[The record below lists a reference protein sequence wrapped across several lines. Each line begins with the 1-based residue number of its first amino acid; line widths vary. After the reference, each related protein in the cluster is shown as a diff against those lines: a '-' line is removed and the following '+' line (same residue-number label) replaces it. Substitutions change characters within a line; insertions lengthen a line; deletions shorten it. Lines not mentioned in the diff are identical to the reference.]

1 MITININKAK
11 EIQKDKLRAE
21 RASILAQLDVE
32 FMRAMEAGDSAKMQ
46 EIGAKKQALRDAP
59 QHESLVNAQSIEELK
74 QVTISSILGEE

>member
-11 EIQKDKLRAE
+11 EIQKVKLRAD

-59 QHESLVNAQSIEELK
+59 EHESLVNAETVEQLK
-74 QVTISSILGEE
+74 QVTLSSILGE